1 MSTARRIIVGIDD
14 SANSR
19 AALRWA
25 IDNSTAD
32 DTLVA
37 LNVWHTPA
45 TGGFE
50 MGMLDPAVFEEGA
63 RETLEAVVADVVAD
77 GERNRVQRIV
87 VGGHAP
93 SVLIAES
100 READL
105 LVLGARGHGGFTGML
120 LGSVTNSVAHHAACP
135 VVIVP
140 TPED

>member
-1 MSTARRIIVGIDD
+1 MTTPRRIIVGIDD
-14 SANSR
+14 SPNAR

-25 IDNSTAD
+25 LDNSGPD
-32 DTLVA
+32 DEVTA
-37 LNVWHTPA
+37 LNIWHTPA

-63 RETLEAVVADVVAD
+63 RETLAAVVDDVAAGD
-77 GERNRVQRIV
+77 ETDRVRQVV

-100 READL
+100 EEADL
-105 LVLGARGHGGFTGML
+105 LVLGARGHGGFTGLL
-120 LGSVTNSVAHHAACP
+120 LGSVTTSVAHHASCP

-140 TPED
+140 QPTD

>member
-1 MSTARRIIVGIDD
+1 MSTSRRIVVGLDD
-14 SANSR
+14 SANAR

-25 IDNSTAD
+25 LDNSTAD
-32 DTLVA
+32 DELVA
-37 LNVWHTPA
+37 VNVWHTPA

-63 RETLEAVVADVVAD
+63 RETLEAVVADVVTD
-77 GERNRVQRIV
+77 GESDRVQRAVIS
-87 VGGHAP
+87 GHAP

-100 READL
+100 QEADL
-105 LVLGARGHGGFTGML
+105 VVMGARGHGGFAGML
-120 LGSVTNSVAHHAACP
+120 LGSVTNSVAHHALCP

>member
-1 MSTARRIIVGIDD
+1 MSTSRRIVVGLDD
-14 SANSR
+14 SANAR

-25 IDNSTAD
+25 LDNSTAD
-32 DTLVA
+32 DELVA
-37 LNVWHTPA
+37 VN

-63 RETLEAVVADVVAD
+63 RETLEAVVADVVTD
-77 GERNRVQRIV
+77 GESDRVQRAVIS
-87 VGGHAP
+87 GHAP

-100 READL
+100 QEADL
-105 LVLGARGHGGFTGML
+105 VVMGARGHGGFAGML
-120 LGSVTNSVAHHAACP
+120 LGSVTNSVAHHALCP